1 MIKKILGN
9 SLSFKKQPRYFYFF
23 LGLLLVLILYVV
35 VLFFYLKIV
44 GFYGIATITGG
55 VSTSEG
61 NDYTYEF
68 PYKGEKF
75 TGSLSGLKYEIGSK
89 YFVLFYQSD
98 PDKSFLQ
105 YNEPVPDCFK
115 DSINSVWKKIPQCFT
130 NNE

>member
-23 LGLLLVLILYVV
+23 MGLLSLLILYVV

-44 GFYGIATITGG
+44 GVYGIATITGG
-55 VSTSEG
+55 VSSSEG
-61 NDYTYEF
+61 NDYKYEF

-75 TGSLSGLKYEIGSK
+75 TGSFTGLRYEIGSK
-89 YFVLFYQSD
+89 YFVLFSRSD
-98 PDKSFLQ
+98 PDKSLLQ
-105 YNEPVPDCFK
+105 YNEQVPDCFK
-115 DSINSVWKKIPQCFT
+115 DSINSVWIKLPQCLT